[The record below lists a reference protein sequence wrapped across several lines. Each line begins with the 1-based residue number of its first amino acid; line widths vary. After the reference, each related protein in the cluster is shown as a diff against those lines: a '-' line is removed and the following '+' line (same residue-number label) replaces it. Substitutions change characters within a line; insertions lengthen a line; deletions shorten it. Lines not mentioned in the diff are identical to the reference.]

1 MYHYAGKVIS
11 HIVSE
16 LSFNF
21 CVLRRSLLD
30 RKASM
35 KLTMCSVPK
44 IQLSGCS
51 LYSKD
56 GILIPRL
63 LKGFIQNGA
72 FKKQLIRV
80 PTQVDFLARK
90 FSQEIESPE
99 IYFL

>member
-30 RKASM
+30 RKASV
-35 KLTMCSVPK
+35 KLTMCMVPR

-51 LYSKD
+51 LYSTD
-56 GILIPRL
+56 GVLIPRL
-63 LKGFIQNGA
+63 LKGFIQNAA
-72 FKKQLIRV
+72 FKKHLIRK

-90 FSQEIESPE
+90 FSREIENPE
-99 IYFL
+99 I